1 MRPILW
7 IAVGAGIM
15 FVLLKVL
22 AAREITAGG
31 TFAAFKDLSKTQ
43 QAANLVRTNE
53 FHELVKT
60 SAFKTLIKTLAEDQ
74 LITMAKMLTNIQ
86 IVK

>member
-1 MRPILW
+1 M
-7 IAVGAGIM
+7 
-15 FVLLKVL
+15 KVL
-22 AAREITAGG
+22 SAREITAGG